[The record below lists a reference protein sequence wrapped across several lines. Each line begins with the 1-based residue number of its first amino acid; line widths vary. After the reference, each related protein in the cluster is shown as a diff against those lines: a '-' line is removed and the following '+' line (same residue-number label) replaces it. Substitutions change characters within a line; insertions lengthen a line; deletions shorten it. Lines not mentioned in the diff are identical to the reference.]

1 MAVIDK
7 VKGPAVVSPPMSG
20 QAKGLARANSPLEK
34 ASSHLVSTAGREMA
48 KVYRETRCNK
58 ILPSN
63 GTKLVYMLINI
74 LKAYEVTEIEK
85 RLSNLEL
92 ANLQS
97 NK

>member
-1 MAVIDK
+1 MHTDTE
-7 VKGPAVVSPPMSG
+7 VVDDPTPRIN
-20 QAKGLARANSPLEK
+20 L
-34 ASSHLVSTAGREMA
+34 STSEDIRREMA

-85 RLSNLEL
+85 RLADLEL
-92 ANLQS
+92 AHLEG

>member
-1 MAVIDK
+1 MTEQCIEYP
-7 VKGPAVVSPPMSG
+7 PAN
-20 QAKGLARANSPLEK
+20 QASTEILDDPIPRINLATSEDIR
-34 ASSHLVSTAGREMA
+34 REMA

-74 LKAYEVTEIEK
+74 LKAYETTEIEK
-85 RLSNLEL
+85 RLTDLEL
-92 ANLQS
+92 VHLEG